1 MKNNAHIFFEGIAW
15 PHFMLE
21 LRMDDDQHDPDK
33 MMMTMMPTM
42 TMMIS
47 DNNDDNNDNNDNSN
61 SKQ

>member
-33 MMMTMMPTM
+33 MMMTMM
-42 TMMIS
+42 IS